1 METAHGPL
9 GNTTDLK
16 IYGLFPDVSYFKFA
30 SLQGKIALFSHLE
43 QAHYAVSGANQIE
56 ILRIPLTHDSKKND
70 PAFWEISYQHK
81 WLREHQNAWRTAYGK
96 SPFYEYYD
104 YKIWDVL
111 NQQIPSFKSLQES
124 VMAVLLPWLGLEE
137 LSIITLEPAKSGH
150 FFRSIKD
157 TPYREY
163 SQVFENKF
171 GHRNNL
177 SVLDLLFN
185 IGPEC
190 ASYFRQ

>member
-1 METAHGPL
+1 METTHRPIDSK
-9 GNTTDLK
+9 TDLK
-16 IYGLFPDVSYFKFA
+16 IYGIFPNISYFQFA
-30 SLQGKIALFSHLE
+30 ASKGEVALFSHWE

-56 ILRIPLTHDSKKND
+56 TLRIPLTHDSKKKD
-70 PAFWEISYQHK
+70 PIFWEISYQHK

-104 YKIWDVL
+104 YKIWDL
-111 NQQIPSFKSLQES
+111 LHQEQASFKSLQES
-124 VMAVLLPWLGLEE
+124 AIQLLLPWLGLEE
-137 LSIITLEPAKSGH
+137 LPIIDLDFEKSRHYFHSINN
-150 FFRSIKD
+150 
-157 TPYREY
+157 TPYYEY

-171 GHRNNL
+171 GHRKDL

-190 ASYFRQ
+190 ASYFRH

>member
-1 METAHGPL
+1 METAHRPF

-30 SLQGKIALFSHLE
+30 SLQGKIAPFSHLE

-56 ILRIPLTHDSKKND
+56 ILRIPLTHDSKKKD

-104 YKIWDVL
+104 YKIWDIL

-137 LSIITLEPAKSGH
+137 LTIITLEPVESGH

-177 SVLDLLFN
+177 SILDLLFN
-185 IGPEC
+185 LGPEC
-190 ASYFRQ
+190 AFYFRH

>member
-9 GNTTDLK
+9 VNTTDLK
-16 IYGLFPDVSYFKFA
+16 IYGLFPEVAYFKFA
-30 SLQGKIALFSHLE
+30 SLKGEIALFSHQE

-56 ILRIPLTHDSKKND
+56 ILRIPLTHDSKKK
-70 PAFWEISYQHK
+70 AQTFWEISYQHK
-81 WLREHQNAWRTAYGK
+81 WLREHQNALRTAYGK

-104 YKIWDVL
+104 YKIWNILDT
-111 NQQIPSFKSLQES
+111 QIPSFKSLQES
-124 VMAVLLPWLGLEE
+124 VMAVLLPWLGLDE
-137 LSIITLEPAKSGH
+137 LPIIILEPEASRH
-150 FFRSIKD
+150 YFRSIQD
-157 TPYREY
+157 THCQEY

-171 GHRNNL
+171 GHRNKL

-190 ASYFRQ
+190 ASYFRH

>member
-9 GNTTDLK
+9 GNTTSLK
-16 IYGLFPDVSYFKFA
+16 IFGLFPDVSYFKFA
-30 SLQGKIALFSHLE
+30 SLQGEIALFSHLE

-56 ILRIPLTHDSKKND
+56 ILRIPLTHDSKKQAQ
-70 PAFWEISYQHK
+70 AFWKISYQHK
-81 WLREHQNAWRTAYGK
+81 WLREHQNALRTAYGK

-104 YKIWDVL
+104 YKIWDIL
-111 NQQIPSFKSLQES
+111 DQQIPSFKSLQES
-124 VMAVLLPWLGLEE
+124 VMALLLPWLGLEE
-137 LSIITLEPAKSGH
+137 LPVIALEPETSRH
-150 FFRSIKD
+150 YLRSIKD
-157 TPYREY
+157 THCQEY

-177 SVLDLLFN
+177 SILDLLFN

-190 ASYFRQ
+190 ASYFRH

>member
-16 IYGLFPDVSYFKFA
+16 IYGLFPNVSYFKFA
-30 SLQGKIALFSHLE
+30 SLQGKIALFSHIE

-56 ILRIPLTHDSKKND
+56 TLRIPLTHDSKKKAQ
-70 PAFWEISYQHK
+70 AFWEISYQHK
-81 WLREHQNAWRTAYGK
+81 WLREHQNALRTAYGK

-104 YKIWDVL
+104 YKIWDLL
-111 NQQIPSFKSLQES
+111 NQQIPSFKTLQES
-124 VMAVLLPWLGLEE
+124 VMDLLLPWFGLEE
-137 LSIITLEPAKSGH
+137 LTSLALEPEENGH
-150 FFRSIKD
+150 YFRSLQD

-171 GHRNNL
+171 GHRNDL

-190 ASYFRQ
+190 ASYFRH

>member
-1 METAHGPL
+1 METTHRPIDSK
-9 GNTTDLK
+9 TDLK
-16 IYGLFPDVSYFKFA
+16 IYGLFPNVSYFQFA
-30 SLQGKIALFSHLE
+30 ARNGEVALFSHWE

-56 ILRIPLTHDSKKND
+56 TLRIPLTHESKKKD

-104 YKIWDVL
+104 YKIWDIL
-111 NQQIPSFKSLQES
+111 NQEIPSFKSLQES

-137 LSIITLEPAKSGH
+137 LTIITLEPVESGH
-150 FFRSIKD
+150 FFHSINN

-171 GHRNNL
+171 GHRKDL
-177 SVLDLLFN
+177 SIVDLLFN

-190 ASYFRQ
+190 ASYFRH